1 MTRICLVEKGGN
13 NVVNNQQ
20 PGILARKHG
29 ANQGILR
36 TTLPHYDTHYPFY
49 TNRSRIHPSPDE
61 SGDIKIMIGLVN
73 LVKHNQFHRISSTSW
88 RTFSRYAT
96 PSSK

>member
-1 MTRICLVEKGGN
+1 MLLTISNLVYLRENMVRIRGYLGRLFRIMTLI
-13 NVVNNQQ
+13 
-20 PGILARKHG
+20 IL
-29 ANQGILR
+29 
-36 TTLPHYDTHYPFY
+36 
-49 TNRSRIHPSPDE
+49 SRIHPSPDE